1 MLYFTREKII
11 VHKTFIWNDFA
22 CVSFSS
28 LYTPGMKSTSY
39 YHHMKISLLIMFC
52 EYLLMFLPKVA
63 SCSFDLSAYRHLF
76 AKPTNLV
83 IINLWLCM
91 ISLWYI
97 IENEWVT
104 PNTKTPK
111 TGGKS
116 DNSES
121 DFLKIARLR
130 SSMHLNLCMWRT
142 EMKSR
147 RVLLFVF
154 FWLFFLAEELR
165 HASHSHPFFCFLL
178 LSGLHWAQTI
188 SLASGAVALVRSQ
201 CTKPLSI
208 RNKQRAVSSSMNKS
222 ACEDGDSLRNH

>member
-1 MLYFTREKII
+1 MGEKII

-22 CVSFSS
+22 SVSFSS

-52 EYLLMFLPKVA
+52 EHLLMLLPKVA

-83 IINLWLCM
+83 IISLWLCM

-97 IENEWVT
+97 IANEWVT

-116 DNSES
+116 DNTKS

-130 SSMHLNLCMWRT
+130 SSMHLDLCKWRT
-142 EMKSR
+142 ETKSR
-147 RVLLFVF
+147 RVLLF
-154 FWLFFLAEELR
+154 FWLFVFFSSKTKTCLT
-165 HASHSHPFFCFLL
+165 SHPFFCFLL
-178 LSGLHWAQTI
+178 LSGLHRAQTI

>member
-1 MLYFTREKII
+1 MREKII

-22 CVSFSS
+22 GVSFSS
-28 LYTPGMKSTSY
+28 LYTPGMKSTSN

-52 EYLLMFLPKVA
+52 EYLLMLLPKVA

-83 IINLWLCM
+83 IISLWLCM

-97 IENEWVT
+97 IANEWVT

-116 DNSES
+116 DNTKS
-121 DFLKIARLR
+121 DFLKIARLC
-130 SSMHLNLCMWRT
+130 SSMHLNLCKWRT
-142 EMKSR
+142 ETKSR
-147 RVLLFVF
+147 RVLLFF
-154 FWLFFLAEELR
+154 GWFFLAQEQR
-165 HASHSHPFFCFLL
+165 HASHPHPFFCFLL
-178 LSGLHWAQTI
+178 LSGLHRAQTI